1 VPSRRLE
8 DRIRD
13 LCAQAIAPNTTN
25 FTDTLA
31 ELRSALHQHV
41 EQLRKLAR
49 QQLALAKRVAQTPT
63 DGETAMRVNGDK
75 QQRIMEL
82 VAEIEAEKD
91 QTRFSALVHELNELL
106 EGKPHNLTIPR
117 QSAPLEKPG
126 TRLTT

>member
-1 VPSRRLE
+1 
-8 DRIRD
+8 
-13 LCAQAIAPNTTN
+13 
-25 FTDTLA
+25 
-31 ELRSALHQHV
+31 LHQHV

-106 EGKPHNLTIPR
+106 EGKPHNLTHSPPV
-117 QSAPLEKPG
+117 SAVRETRNAPDNLTVSRLE
-126 TRLTT
+126 

>member
-8 DRIRD
+8 DRIRE
-13 LCAQAIAPNTTN
+13 LCAQAIAPDTTN

-31 ELRSALHQHV
+31 ELRSVLHEHV

-49 QQLALAKRVAQTPT
+49 QQLAVAKRVAQTPIY
-63 DGETAMRVNGDK
+63 GETAMPGHGDK

-106 EGKPHNLTIPR
+106 AGKPHNLTIPR
-117 QSAPLEKPG
+117 ESARLEKPG
-126 TRLTT
+126 TRLTS